1 MERISIPAMAK
12 SRRRQRPAI
21 ARTNAPILRRAC
33 SPIIRSQIF
42 SKIFKKTVYFR
53 QKVW

>member
-1 MERISIPAMAK
+1 MAK
-12 SRRRQRPAI
+12 SRRQRPAI

-33 SPIIRSQIF
+33 SLIIRSQIF